1 MVRSLDI
8 EKDLSIW
15 TDVLGA
21 HVSDWAGDAAYL
33 RFDDAHHRI
42 VLFPASRPGILSVE
56 YDVEDLNLLMRN
68 YYVLRD
74 LQIPVLHGPGRRPTS
89 EQLFLTFSGPTDVL
103 FGFVAAGTTGNAER
117 RRPRQFPAG
126 PAGLCGW
133 GSECKIA
140 EFNNHAR
147 RRQSHERSERES
159 LT

>member
-1 MVRSLDI
+1 
-8 EKDLSIW
+8 
-15 TDVLGA
+15 
-21 HVSDWAGDAAYL
+21 
-33 RFDDAHHRI
+33 

-103 FGFVAAGTTGNAER
+103 FGFVADGATGNAER
-117 RRPRQFPAG
+117 RRPRQFPPG

-133 GSECKIA
+133 GSECKVA

-147 RRQSHERSERES
+147 RRQSPERSERES